1 MVGGDG
7 MRINKKG
14 GFFALYI
21 VAITLLMMFVA
32 LWMSGAQ
39 KPKTDSSFISPV
51 NLLELEDNYQIF
63 EVAEKKNIELSAKV
77 SLNEVGEDNLNTVVG
92 RQNFERLFKEKFFDQ
107 MFKNGNVVGFLF
119 SGFKYDEKIKDR
131 PEEEKKNIIKDVMYE
146 IDFDGNNLVV
156 KRNKRPQKVSKYW
169 KLQREDMTSRFS
181 FPVRVEFTYDQEYD
195 YSLAEIK
202 ALI

>member
-1 MVGGDG
+1 